1 MHLRRIACF
10 LLGGWLVGSALM
22 LFITSWNY
30 DAASDVFRS
39 PSPEMAKMLA
49 ELPGEEARML
59 LFHMA
64 NEASRSYGTAWGITQ
79 LVMGFSTAVALFLE
93 RRTRFYSAGIGLM
106 LLLVLF
112 ECFVI
117 LPQLEWVG
125 RSVDFVSWKV
135 YSSARDQ
142 YWNLRAVFLGIE
154 SVKLLVGAGVT
165 VALLVARSRSRS
177 IRPEDEESGAG
188 EAPPSRPAT
197 SRVRIRKSGEH
208 AARS

>member
-10 LLGGWLVGSALM
+10 LLGGWLVGSVLM
-22 LFITSWNY
+22 LCVTSWNY
-30 DAASDVFRS
+30 DAAGDVFRS
-39 PSPEMAKMLA
+39 PSPEMTQMLA
-49 ELPGEEARML
+49 KLPGEEARML
-59 LFHMA
+59 LFHAA
-64 NEASRSYGTAWGITQ
+64 NEASRSYGTVWEIAQ
-79 LVMGFSTAVALFLE
+79 LVIGFSTATALFLE
-93 RRTRFYSAGIGLM
+93 RRTRFYSAGIALM

-117 LPQLEWVG
+117 LPQLDWVG

-154 SVKLLVGAGVT
+154 SVKLLVGTGVAA
-165 VALLVARSRSRS
+165 ALLIARSRSRPN
-177 IRPEDEESGAG
+177 RPNHQEAEEATPQPVRRRRSRSTSG
-188 EAPPSRPAT
+188 S
-197 SRVRIRKSGEH
+197 SGEH